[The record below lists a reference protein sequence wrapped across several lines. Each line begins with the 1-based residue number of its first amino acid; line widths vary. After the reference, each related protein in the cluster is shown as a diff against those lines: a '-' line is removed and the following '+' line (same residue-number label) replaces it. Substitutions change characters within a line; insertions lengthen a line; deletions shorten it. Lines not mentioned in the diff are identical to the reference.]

1 MSHELKSNSGPA
13 NKLLQSGMIFAA
25 ISFVTGLGH
34 LAFQSIMGHHLKGS
48 GEFGGANSALGGLMT
63 LLGLLPAAA
72 TFAVTHYIAHF
83 KTCGDDARLQ
93 GLLRGCRRFLFR
105 LTMAG
110 SVLAILLVKTLSN
123 FFHYPESLM
132 LVTLGCTLLG
142 LWVAL
147 ATALC
152 QGLAWFKRLALIGFL
167 AMLLR
172 VAFGWFVTFKW
183 PSAETAVL
191 ATAFSL
197 LAYLILLFWRKD
209 LSLRGEPVSPWNREF
224 VHYLIVSAAF
234 VIGSYCFF
242 QGDLLV
248 ANKFF
253 SKSDLDAFTA
263 AGILARALP
272 LTVAPLLTVLFTSRS
287 GQRAGRLV
295 AEQLKLAALSGLGLA
310 VGAVCLFALRM
321 FCLKLLNQCTPE
333 AAAMIGQFATTM
345 VFVGLLQALAQWA
358 LASRWTKTA
367 VLFGLLG
374 IGYWLALL
382 ARGTTPTALLHI
394 MPVAAGTAFVILFV
408 AWLITMQQHH
418 RPTPQS

>member
-1 MSHELKSNSGPA
+1 MSPGVENDSNPPSRLLSSGI
-13 NKLLQSGMIFAA
+13 IFAA

-34 LAFQSIMGHHLKGS
+34 LAFQGIMGHHLKGA

-83 KTCGDDARLQ
+83 STCGDDARLQ
-93 GLLRGCRRFLFR
+93 GLLRGCRQFLFR
-105 LTMAG
+105 LTIAG
-110 SVLAILLVKTLSN
+110 SVLAIVLVKPLSL
-123 FFHYPESLM
+123 FFHYNGSLM

-152 QGLAWFKRLALIGFL
+152 QGMAWFKRLALIGFL

-209 LSLRGEPVSPWNREF
+209 FSLRGEPVSPWNREF
-224 VHYLIVSAAF
+224 VHYLVVSAAF
-234 VIGSYCFF
+234 VVGNYCFF

-253 SKSDLDAFTA
+253 SKTDLDAFTA

-287 GQRAGRLV
+287 GRRAGHMV
-295 AEQLKLAALSGLGLA
+295 AEQLKLAALSGVGL
-310 VGAVCLFALRM
+310 VFGAISLFVLRM
-321 FCLKLLNQCTPE
+321 FCLKLLNKYTPE

-358 LASRWTKTA
+358 LASRWTGTT
-367 VLFGLLG
+367 VLFGVLG
-374 IGYWLALL
+374 IGYWLTLL
-382 ARGTTPTALLHI
+382 AGGNTPTALLHT
-394 MPVAAGTAFVILFV
+394 MPVTAGAAFGVLLVT
-408 AWLITMQQHH
+408 WLIMMQRHH
-418 RPTPQS
+418 RPAAQC

>member
-1 MSHELKSNSGPA
+1 MSQELKSDSGA
-13 NKLLQSGMIFAA
+13 ASRLLSSGVIFAA

-34 LAFQSIMGHHLKGS
+34 LAFQGIMGHHLKGV
-48 GEFGGANSALGGLMT
+48 GEFGSANSALGGLMT

-83 KTCGDDARLQ
+83 NTCGDDARLQ

-105 LTMAG
+105 LTIAG
-110 SVLAILLVKTLSN
+110 SVLAIILVKPLCN
-123 FFHYPESLM
+123 FFHYPESVM

-167 AMLLR
+167 AMVLR

-209 LSLRGEPVSPWNREF
+209 FSLRGEPVSPWNREF
-224 VHYLIVSAAF
+224 VHYLVVSAAF
-234 VIGSYCFF
+234 VIGNYCFF

-253 SKSDLDAFTA
+253 SKPDLDAFTA

-272 LTVAPLLTVLFTSRS
+272 LTVAPLLAVLFTSRS
-287 GQRAGRLV
+287 GQRTGRMV
-295 AEQLKLAALSGLGLA
+295 AEQLKLAALSGFGLA
-310 VGAVCLFALRM
+310 LGAVCLFALRT
-321 FCLKLLNQCTPE
+321 FCLKLLNQSTPE

-345 VFVGLLQALAQWA
+345 VFVGLLQVLAQWA

-382 ARGTTPTALLHI
+382 VMGNTPVSLLHA
-394 MPVAAGTAFVILFV
+394 MPVVAGTAFGVLLV
-408 AWLITMQQHH
+408 VWLIMMQRHH
-418 RPTPQS
+418 RPATQS

>member
-1 MSHELKSNSGPA
+1 MP
-13 NKLLQSGMIFAA
+13 A
-25 ISFVTGLGH
+25 ISFSPDDCGIG
-34 LAFQSIMGHHLKGS
+34 ACHHP
-48 GEFGGANSALGGLMT
+48 GE
-63 LLGLLPAAA
+63 
-72 TFAVTHYIAHF
+72 
-83 KTCGDDARLQ
+83 
-93 GLLRGCRRFLFR
+93 
-105 LTMAG
+105 
-110 SVLAILLVKTLSN
+110 TLSL
-123 FFHYPESLM
+123 FFHYPESLT

-209 LSLRGEPVSPWNREF
+209 FSLRGEPVSPWNREF
-224 VHYLIVSAAF
+224 VQYLVVSTAF
-234 VIGSYCFF
+234 VVGNYCFF

-253 SKSDLDAFTA
+253 SKPDLDAFTA

-287 GQRAGRLV
+287 GQRSGHLV
-295 AEQLKLAALSGLGLA
+295 AEQLKLAALSGIGLA
-310 VGAVCLFALRM
+310 FGAVCLFVLRT
-321 FCLKLLNQCTPE
+321 FCLKLLNKYTPE
-333 AAAMIGQFATTM
+333 AAAMIGQFAMAM
-345 VFVGLLQALAQWA
+345 VFIGLLQVLAQWA

-367 VLFGLLG
+367 MLFGVLG

-382 ARGTTPTALLHI
+382 VVGNTPASLLHT
-394 MPVAAGTAFVILFV
+394 MPVAAGV
-408 AWLITMQQHH
+408 ALGVLLVTWLIMMQRH
-418 RPTPQS
+418 RWPAAQS